1 MLNSNNNDNHN
12 INNIIETDSKT
23 IKIINNINNIIINED
38 KNKTINNGMIINI
51 NNNYFQLKD
60 SKHIKNNLIKR

>member
-1 MLNSNNNDNHN
+1 MLNNNT
-12 INNIIETDSKT
+12 NNILEEDNT
-23 IKIINNINNIIINED
+23 IKIINNINNIIINDD

-60 SKHIKNNLIKR
+60 SKKVLNNKKIKRS